1 MKENVRKLYTAF
13 LTIVSLLTL
22 TSCSAVMD
30 ASFSDMDMES
40 VPAYADVA
48 EVPDYEG
55 EPYVV
60 LNDNEPD
67 FTEAELTTE
76 AYEDYSRPGCSRPLR
91 GSGGLHRRGI
101 DADRRE
107 GEYQFRQTDRLG
119 Q

>member
-1 MKENVRKLYTAF
+1 MKENVRKLYAAF

-30 ASFSDMDMES
+30 ASFSDMDMEN

-67 FTEAELTTE
+67 FTEAEITTE
-76 AYEDYSRPGCSRPLR
+76 AYED
-91 GSGGLHRRGI
+91 
-101 DADRRE
+101 
-107 GEYQFRQTDRLG
+107 
-119 Q
+119 